1 MPTVSLPILFF
12 FTSLLH
18 ESDYTKNTR
27 HDTTQ
32 SIYTLSVCLS
42 TFIFINNLSIYLSV
56 CLSFCLSVCFGV
68 SLSVCLSKCI
78 FIINLSIYLSFYL
91 SFCPSVHLSVCP
103 SGCPTFCLY
112 VFVSNC
118 PCTKILFPS
127 NLIIYTRY
135 KTIRVKTRTITN
147 YCFRNLQTFLE
158 LIINIL
164 L

>member
-1 MPTVSLPILFF
+1 MKVTTPKTP
-12 FTSLLH
+12 
-18 ESDYTKNTR
+18 DMTR
-27 HDTTQ
+27 RNLSTL
-32 SIYTLSVCLS
+32 YLSVYLHLYS
-42 TFIFINNLSIYLSV
+42 LIIYLSIYLSV
-56 CLSFCLSVCFGV
+56 FRSVCLGV
-68 SLSVCLSKCI
+68 LVLVCLSKCI

-147 YCFRNLQTFLE
+147 YCFRNLQTFPE